1 MKATYTQE
9 ELAKLSDG
17 ERKFIESIESDSKRK
32 AVACS
37 LIHHRLP
44 DKLKVGDDL
53 PNLTLQQLKGTD
65 ADSTHTHALRSCVGG
80 RPLLLAF
87 GSYT

>member
-1 MKATYTQE
+1 MKTSYTQE
-9 ELAKLSDG
+9 ELAKLSDA
-17 ERKFIESIESDSKRK
+17 EQKFVGSIKDDTKRQ

-37 LIHHRLP
+37 LIQHRLP

-53 PNLTLQQLKGTD
+53 PDLTLQHIDG
-65 ADSTHTHALRSCVGG
+65 SGNHRLRSCMGG